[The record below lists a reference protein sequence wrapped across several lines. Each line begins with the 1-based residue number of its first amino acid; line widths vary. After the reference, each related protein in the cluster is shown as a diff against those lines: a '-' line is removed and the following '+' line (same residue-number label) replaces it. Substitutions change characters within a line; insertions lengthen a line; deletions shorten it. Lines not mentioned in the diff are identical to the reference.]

1 MQEAERAARAANAD
15 QAAATKEATGET
27 SQFYGVYLDKSTRM
41 WKAAVW
47 RGGTMHFI
55 GRFDDE
61 VAAARAVD
69 VWLLANRRRR
79 VNLDDDGQPLAR
91 QSTYASIYVG
101 VFKNGGNWLA
111 RISVNNKSENLG
123 TFVTQREAALA
134 YDRRARKLRNPRRGT
149 NFRLDGTCNEVG
161 KKGKVLTQ
169 VEEGP
174 AS

>member
-1 MQEAERAARAANAD
+1 MAARAANAD
-15 QAAATKEATGET
+15 QAAASKEATGEY
-27 SQFYGVYLDKSTRM
+27 SQFYGVTFDKSNRRR

-47 RGGTMHFI
+47 HSGSAHNI

-69 VWLLANRRRR
+69 VWLLANGRRR
-79 VNLDDDGQPLAR
+79 VNLDDDGEALER
-91 QSTYASIYVG
+91 QSTFDSIYVG
-101 VFKNGGNWLA
+101 VHKSGGSWLA
-111 RISVNNKSENLG
+111 FIKVNNKTENLG

-134 YDRRARKLRNPRRGT
+134 YDERARQLRNPRRGT
-149 NFRLDGTCNEVG
+149 NFRADGTCNELG
-161 KKGKVLTQ
+161 AKGKVRTQ